1 MKTAAQKSPL
11 TQAGKWT
18 RRGFILSAGAGMTA
32 ACSGGTKNRARDRID
47 NNVASAVRD
56 MKILHPF
63 TVDLA
68 NNAAG
73 MLVMPKIR
81 KAGFGLGGSYGE
93 GSLLIGGAPVDY
105 YNLIAASFGFQAGA
119 QQFSSV
125 LFFMDSNHLRE
136 FRERDGW
143 TLGADLEFTLL
154 DNAAG
159 AAGIDNNTYPDAV
172 YAIVFNQGGLMV
184 GASLEGAKYSRI
196 VR

>member
-1 MKTAAQKSPL
+1 MNNVAQKTPSSRMQTL
-11 TQAGKWT
+11 S

-32 ACSGGTKNRARDRID
+32 ACSGGTKSRARDRID
-47 NNVASAVRD
+47 VNVQNAVSL
-56 MKILHPF
+56 MQSKYPF
-63 TVDLA
+63 TVNLA
-68 NNAAG
+68 SQAAG

-105 YNLIAASFGFQAGA
+105 YNLIAASFGLQIGA
-119 QQFSSV
+119 QKFSSI
-125 LFFMDSNHLRE
+125 LFFMDSDHLRK

-154 DNAAG
+154 DSAAG
-159 AAGIDNNTYPDAV
+159 AAGIDNTTYPEAV
-172 YAIVFNQGGLMV
+172 YAIVFNQGGLLI

>member
-1 MKTAAQKSPL
+1 MKNAAQKTPL
-11 TQAGKWT
+11 TPMGTWS

-47 NNVASAVRD
+47 SNVARAVQD

-63 TVDLA
+63 TVELA
-68 NNAAG
+68 DNAAG

-93 GSLLIGGAPVDY
+93 GSLLIGGATVDY

-125 LFFMDSNHLRE
+125 LFFMDSDNLRS

-154 DNAAG
+154 DSAAG

-172 YAIVFNQGGLMV
+172 YAIVFNQAGLLV

>member
-63 TVDLA
+63 TVDLS

-154 DNAAG
+154 DSAAG

>member
-1 MKTAAQKSPL
+1 MKNAAQKKPL
-11 TQAGKWT
+11 TPVGTWS

-47 NNVASAVRD
+47 SNVANAVRD

-63 TVDLA
+63 TVNLA
-68 NNAAG
+68 DNAAG

-93 GSLLIGGAPVDY
+93 GSLLIGGATVDY

-125 LFFMDSNHLRE
+125 LFFMDSDHLRE

-154 DNAAG
+154 DSAAG

-172 YAIVFNQGGLMV
+172 YAIVFNQAGLLV

>member
-1 MKTAAQKSPL
+1 MKTAAQKSPF

>member
-1 MKTAAQKSPL
+1 MKNTAQKTPSSRMQTL
-11 TQAGKWT
+11 S

-32 ACSGGTKNRARDRID
+32 ACSGGTKNRARDRI
-47 NNVASAVRD
+47 NSNVSRAVQD
-56 MKILHPF
+56 MQSQHPF

-93 GSLLIGGAPVDY
+93 GALLIGGATVDY

-119 QQFSSV
+119 QQFASV
-125 LFFMDSNHLRE
+125 LFFMDSDHLRK

-154 DNAAG
+154 DSAAG

-172 YAIVFNQGGLMV
+172 YAIVFNQAGLMAGV
-184 GASLEGAKYSRI
+184 SLEGAKYSRI